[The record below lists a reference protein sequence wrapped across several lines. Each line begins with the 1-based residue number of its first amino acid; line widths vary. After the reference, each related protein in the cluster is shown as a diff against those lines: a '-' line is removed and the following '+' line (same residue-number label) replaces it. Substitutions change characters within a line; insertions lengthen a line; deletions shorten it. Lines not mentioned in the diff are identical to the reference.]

1 MALDDVM
8 WTFSKKIYESTE
20 EFNKDIKAYYDQM
33 REYVN
38 REWNPDE
45 VAVNQMKQLMK
56 KNYQKN
62 MQKMVIFK
70 LM

>member
-20 EFNKDIKAYYDQM
+20 EFNKDIKAYYDRM
-33 REYVN
+33 REYVD

-45 VAVNQMKQLMK
+45 VALTS
-56 KNYQKN
+56 QKF
-62 MQKMVIFK
+62 MLIMRHG
-70 LM
+70 